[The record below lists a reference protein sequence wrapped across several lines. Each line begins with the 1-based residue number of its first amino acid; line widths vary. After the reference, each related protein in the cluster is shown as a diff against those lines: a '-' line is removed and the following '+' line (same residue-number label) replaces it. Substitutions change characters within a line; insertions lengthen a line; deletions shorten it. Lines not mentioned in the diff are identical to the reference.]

1 MKKRSLIWK
10 TGLAIAVGV
19 TCITAPSVQR
29 SIAQYPPFEPTPT
42 PTFPSNSDSNDSQST
57 QPPIIF
63 SPPPQTRPLCDR
75 LTNTICNPTSVV
87 TTTTIETVDKKVT
100 QEVCEYT
107 GNCESTPPV
116 TLSFAQDLL
125 RQAEKVTES
134 NTALIYPNVFS
145 DRLEIL
151 VVPSSGKEI
160 RKVVRN
166 NNKSGKADIDETV
179 LDLLSAIRD
188 PNSED
193 YLQPSQELY
202 QLLISPIEQDLEVA
216 EVKTLI
222 FVLDGSLRS
231 VPIAAL
237 HDGEKFLVQKYA
249 LATVP
254 SMALVN
260 LQIPDRRRN
269 SILAMGL
276 TEEMQGFSEIPNVA
290 TEVETITSKIIN
302 GKVFLNKDFTIANLV
317 KEQQKGNYGII
328 HLATHAQFLSPK
340 IDGAFIQLWNE
351 RLSLEQ
357 LRTLQVGQEAIEML
371 TLSACQTAVGQ
382 NLGLSG
388 VAIIYRAK
396 SVLASLW
403 EVDDAG
409 TTPLMLDF
417 YRNYPT
423 SKSKAIALQNA
434 QIAMIEGNV
443 RVENQQIVGIPQ
455 LAPVQLTNLSEDI
468 DLKHPY
474 FWSSFILVGNWL

>member
-10 TGLAIAVGV
+10 TGLAIAIGV
-19 TCITAPSVQR
+19 TCMVAPSVQR
-29 SIAQYPPFEPTPT
+29 SIAQYPPEI
-42 PTFPSNSDSNDSQST
+42 PSSSSSDSQSI
-57 QPPIIF
+57 QPPF
-63 SPPPQTRPLCDR
+63 VFPQPPQTSPLCDR

-107 GNCESTPPV
+107 GSCESTPTV
-116 TLSFAQDLL
+116 TLSFVQDLL

-134 NTALIYPNVFS
+134 NTALIYPNIFS

-193 YLQPSQELY
+193 YLQPSQKLY

-249 LATVP
+249 MATVP

-290 TEVETITSKIIN
+290 TEIDTITSKILN

-317 KEQQKGNYGII
+317 KEQQQGNYGIV

-455 LAPVQLTNLSEDI
+455 LAPVQLANLSEDI